1 MAPEPYSKPLIIW
14 KTEKI
19 LKKKKSPH
27 RRTNKL
33 SPPSALF
40 EDSTANRPSAG
51 GLAPIPLPTLA
62 FQSLMAPLSGRNG
75 GMALCPQRGG
85 DETYGRATDAA
96 RSALF
101 FFIYNLLFI
110 LILLL
115 TKFIVCRPPTPPPPW
130 HKLRPSP
137 PPTHVHTNVTC
148 RISLWQEELSH
159 RCVYFCSSSLTDR
172 CICVSSERVLP
183 ELCGSCVRTA
193 TR

>member
-101 FFIYNLLFI
+101 YFIYILLFI

-115 TKFIVCRPPTPPPPW
+115 KVIIVCRPPA
-130 HKLRPSP
+130 PSP
-137 PPTHVHTNVTC
+137 TQLTTLPSPHTHVNTNVTC
-148 RISLWQEELSH
+148 RVSLWPEELSH
-159 RCVYFCSSSLTDR
+159 RCVYYCSSSLTDR